1 MTYHYSQEAQKN
13 GGQQEIQRNEDHF
26 TENILT
32 TIVPTWRSYAKKTGS
47 SLFVEEIQGGVE
59 LMLTNSKRFDIGE
72 EDIGIKLAL
81 GVATHIGIDMTENE
95 LQMCVSYSME
105 HFR

>member
-1 MTYHYSQEAQKN
+1 MIYHYSQKVQKN
-13 GGQQEIQRNEDHF
+13 DGQQEIQQNEKRF
-26 TENILT
+26 TESILA
-32 TIVPTWRSYAKKTGS
+32 TIVPIWKSYAEKTGS

-72 EDIGIKLAL
+72 EDAGIKLAL
-81 GVATHIGIDMTENE
+81 GVATHIGIDMAENE

-105 HFR
+105 T

>member
-1 MTYHYSQEAQKN
+1 MIYHYSQKAQKN
-13 GGQQEIQRNEDHF
+13 GRQQEIQRNEKHF
-26 TENILT
+26 IENILT
-32 TIVPTWRSYAKKTGS
+32 TIVPTWRNYAVKTGS

-72 EDIGIKLAL
+72 EDAGIKLAL
-81 GVATHIGIDMTENE
+81 GVATHVGIDMAENE

-105 HFR
+105 T